1 MASASAVASRKGA
14 SVSKSAELTNIL
26 ASTAPVTVNG
36 ATVNVKIP
44 TDTFATAAPV
54 KTAPAAAEPIKT
66 PSAAVKSVTVDGFTL
81 TLFAGDIPQ
90 NLVKDNVVRG
100 TSNPW
105 YPVMVW
111 LAGCKPGYV
120 EIQRNDDSLK
130 SPKSKIDNA
139 ITRCRNAGVA
149 HYGKLDVRSGA
160 TKGTWYLIRRA

>member
-1 MASASAVASRKGA
+1 MASASTVASRKTA
-14 SVSKSAELTNIL
+14 SASKSAELRALLNPPTV
-26 ASTAPVTVNG
+26 PVK
-36 ATVNVKIP
+36 A
-44 TDTFATAAPV
+44 AAPAAV
-54 KTAPAAAEPIKT
+54 KAASAVKAAPAAEPIKT

-81 TLFAGDIPQ
+81 TLFAGDVPE

-100 TSNPW
+100 TTNPW

-120 EIQRNDDSLK
+120 EIQRDDDSLK

>member
-1 MASASAVASRKGA
+1 
-14 SVSKSAELTNIL
+14 
-26 ASTAPVTVNG
+26 
-36 ATVNVKIP
+36 
-44 TDTFATAAPV
+44 
-54 KTAPAAAEPIKT
+54 
-66 PSAAVKSVTVDGFTL
+66 VTVDGFTL
-81 TLFAGDIPQ
+81 TLFAGDVPE

-100 TSNPW
+100 TTNPW

-120 EIQRNDDSLK
+120 EIQRDDDSLK